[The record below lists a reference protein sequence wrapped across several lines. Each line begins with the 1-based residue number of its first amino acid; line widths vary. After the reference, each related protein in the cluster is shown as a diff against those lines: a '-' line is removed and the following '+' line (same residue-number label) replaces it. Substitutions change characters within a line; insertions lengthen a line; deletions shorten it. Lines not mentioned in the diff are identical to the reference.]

1 MERYWRDMKRKKK
14 YWYEKERKN
23 GTEINIRSG
32 HKPSPEG
39 ASLLFAGT
47 TSPMICPDDGPIE
60 ARHHKTE
67 DKSIKVKRKERKE
80 NKRGQRQRAK
90 KTKTKTKPAF
100 VPSRR
105 EYVVGLASEVCMML

>member
-47 TSPMICPDDGPIE
+47 TSPMICPDDGPTE
-60 ARHHKTE
+60 ARHDKTRRRARKKE
-67 DKSIKVKRKERKE
+67 KKKRADT
-80 NKRGQRQRAK
+80 AK
-90 KTKTKTKPAF
+90 KTKTKH
-100 VPSRR
+100 
-105 EYVVGLASEVCMML
+105 